1 MIYRFSSERRKI
13 APKDELNILSA
24 LTVDIFTSLLKRA

>member
-1 MIYRFSSERRKI
+1 MICRHSSERRKI

-24 LTVDIFTSLLKRA
+24 LTVDIFTSLLKR